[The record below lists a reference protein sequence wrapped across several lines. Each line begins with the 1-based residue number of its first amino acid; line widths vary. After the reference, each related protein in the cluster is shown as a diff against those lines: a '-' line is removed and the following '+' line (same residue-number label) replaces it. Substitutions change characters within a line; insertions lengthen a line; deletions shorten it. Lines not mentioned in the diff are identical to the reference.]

1 MQYPSPALV
10 ESTAIELYTI
20 AATAAKD
27 SPIYTQNIVQYTVP
41 LGHEIA
47 GSLQHPAIVQ
57 KLDRLT
63 KIEIYPQDYV
73 K

>member
-1 MQYPSPALV
+1 MKY
-10 ESTAIELYTI
+10 YTI
-20 AATAAKD
+20 LFWFSDQNHPFSVT
-27 SPIYTQNIVQYTVP
+27 IYTQNIVQYTVP